1 MGPEVLIYINKLKKY
16 FETNNEA
23 RNYFIGHSDIDV
35 FFDNVSEIAE
45 KNFMEKGDPTLSMD
59 QFEIVKKM
67 LKIKEITERD
77 EDYYKPTIFID
88 ERGLEKIERT
98 G

>member
-1 MGPEVLIYINKLKKY
+1 
-16 FETNNEA
+16 
-23 RNYFIGHSDIDV
+23 
-35 FFDNVSEIAE
+35 
-45 KNFMEKGDPTLSMD
+45 
-59 QFEIVKKM
+59 M